1 MTPNHQE
8 NKNIPG
14 MEKNDFENNGTG
26 IPEMNLIIYKFSMLW
41 KICLSLVLVLTLSL
55 TVFGWYQQHS
65 TSVRLHKALKEKLN
79 LAADRM
85 AISLKKPLFDYDSEG
100 VKNVIT
106 AEMASDL
113 IAGVFV
119 ENNEKIE
126 TGFVKNE
133 KGEIVPASAFLPEG
147 EFISETRPAGE
158 MDIVLW
164 QIHVFITKKFLEKE
178 LERSLR
184 NIMVQVLVLDIIT
197 VVLLI
202 LLIRF
207 IVLRPLKRVMNF
219 IRNVSEG
226 NFSDSP
232 DADREV
238 FFREIPAAVLKDEV
252 AIMALAVMEMKN
264 NIQDVLQETGRLTRA
279 VREGRLTVRG
289 NAAVFQGG
297 WAELILGVNNVIESF
312 VIPFNTT
319 AAYIDRI
326 SQGDIPEPVAADFKG
341 DFNQIRNNLNTLIS
355 NLSGAVRVAEKIAA
369 GDLSAPVS
377 ILSEK
382 DILGKSLELMLG
394 NIRNIIGEIRM
405 LMASVSEGRLNIRG
419 NTGRFEG
426 DYAEIIGGI
435 NQTLDA
441 VIGPLHVAAA
451 YIEKISTG
459 DFPEEIRQEYKGDF
473 NEIKNN
479 INTLI
484 YNLRETVSV
493 AGKIAEGNLSA
504 KVTILSDKDILG
516 KSLAKMVETV
526 RMIVGDIYSITDA
539 VREGRLDARGD
550 DSRFGGE
557 YARIIRGVNRTLD
570 AVINPLNMAADYI
583 RRISEGDIPEIIRQ
597 EYKGDFDEIRNN
609 INVMISNLSRFSEDV
624 QQAARNV
631 AEGSSQMSS
640 SADQIST
647 GISHQAA
654 SIEEIS
660 GSMEEMSSIVSQN
673 ADNAKETAKI
683 AAGTAR
689 NTLEGKKAIRET
701 VTAMK
706 NISEKIRIIEEI
718 ARQTN
723 MLALNAAIEA
733 ARAGG
738 HGKGFAVV
746 AAEVRKLA
754 EKSQKAAG
762 EIGSLSTSNLGLAEQ
777 AFHLLEEMVSGIQ
790 KTADLI
796 QEISTSGEEQADGI
810 VQVNKSIQQ
819 LDQIIQHNAVSTEE
833 MAATSRSFLDQ
844 AEKLLTAA
852 SFFKVSEKNK
862 AEKPRMHNAD
872 RKDAEKTESAADP
885 LMEKDPASEKNTS
898 ESAASE
904 TEGRGH
910 AGEYMRDC
918 RDGQT
923 FIGKIPYTKT
933 DEAQE
938 TVKK

>member
-1 MTPNHQE
+1 
-8 NKNIPG
+8 
-14 MEKNDFENNGTG
+14 
-26 IPEMNLIIYKFSMLW
+26 MNLIIYKFSMLW

-113 IAGVFV
+113 IAGIFV

-133 KGEIVPASAFLPEG
+133 KGEIVPASEFLPEG
-147 EFISETRPAGE
+147 EFISQTRPAGE

-624 QQAARNV
+624 QKAARNV
-631 AEGSSQMSS
+631 AEGSSQMNS

-819 LDQIIQHNAVSTEE
+819 LDQIIQHNAVATEE

-862 AEKPRMHNAD
+862 AEKQRMHNAD
-872 RKDAEKTESAADP
+872 RKDAQKAESPAEP
-885 LMEKDPASEKNTS
+885 LMNKDPASEKNTR

-904 TEGRGH
+904 TEDRCH
-910 AGEYMRDC
+910 TGEYMTDC

-933 DEAQE
+933 DETQE
-938 TVKK
+938 TV